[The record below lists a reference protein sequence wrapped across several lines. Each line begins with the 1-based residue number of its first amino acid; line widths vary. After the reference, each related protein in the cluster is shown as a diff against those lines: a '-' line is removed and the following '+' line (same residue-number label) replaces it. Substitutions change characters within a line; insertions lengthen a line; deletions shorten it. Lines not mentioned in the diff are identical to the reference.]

1 MRKILL
7 GIVAIFLLCF
17 AVYIAIYGFNLG
29 KIEIKSISAIKEENA
44 KLEKKI
50 TNASKLRNT
59 DYTQSLTSLE
69 NAYKKLM
76 TEKENY
82 EQMLALGVDE
92 NGETLNKIAEYEI
105 EKLWVTLG
113 NYAKKEGVDWKMD
126 VTSNNN
132 ISKTYDLNFTV
143 TGGYIQIIDFLYDME
158 RDTTLV
164 FKIENFKM
172 VPGSSTDTLIATF
185 TCKDIKINISEN
197 SNTTSNTENTDTN
210 LEPNSNTNANENTN
224 TTTNTNTTANTTT
237 NTNTKSNTNSTDEND

>member
-44 KLEKKI
+44 KLGKKI

-76 TEKENY
+76 TEKDKY
-82 EQMLALGVDE
+82 AQMLELGVDE
-92 NGETLNKIAEYEI
+92 NGQSLNKIPKYET
-105 EKLWVTLG
+105 ETLWITIG
-113 NYAKKEGVDWKMD
+113 NYAKKEGVDLKIQP
-126 VTSNNN
+126 TLNNS

-143 TGGYIQIIDFLYDME
+143 TGGYIQIIDFLYDIE
-158 RDTTLV
+158 RDTTLI
-164 FKIENFKM
+164 FKIDNFKM
-172 VPGSSTDTLIATF
+172 VPGTSTDQLVATF

-224 TTTNTNTTANTTT
+224 TTTNTNTTANT
-237 NTNTKSNTNSTDEND
+237 NTKSNTNSTDEND

>member
-126 VTSNNN
+126 VTSNNS

-172 VPGSSTDTLIATF
+172 VPGSSTDELVATF
-185 TCKDIKINISEN
+185 TCKDIKVNISEN
-197 SNTTSNTENTDTN
+197 
-210 LEPNSNTNANENTN
+210 LN
-224 TTTNTNTTANTTT
+224 TTTNTNTNTST
-237 NTNTKSNTNSTDEND
+237 NTNDNSNTNTDENASTQENNQ

>member
-1 MRKILL
+1 MRKILMSL
-7 GIVAIFLLCF
+7 ITIFLLGF
-17 AVYIAIYGFNLG
+17 AIYIVIYGFNLG
-29 KIEIKSISAIKEENA
+29 NLEIKSILAIKEENA
-44 KLEKKI
+44 ILEQKI
-50 TNASKLRNT
+50 ANASKLRNT
-59 DYTQSLTSLE
+59 DYTQSLTLLE

-76 TEKENY
+76 TEKDNY

-92 NGETLNKIAEYEI
+92 NGETLNKIVEYET

-126 VTSNNN
+126 VTSNNS

-172 VPGSSTDTLIATF
+172 VPGSSTDSLTATF
-185 TCKDIKINISEN
+185 TCKDIKVNISEN
-197 SNTTSNTENTDTN
+197 SSTTSTNQDTN
-210 LEPNSNTNANENTN
+210 TSTSTNEN
-224 TTTNTNTTANTTT
+224 TTTNANVDIDEETD
-237 NTNTKSNTNSTDEND
+237 SNLN

>member
-7 GIVAIFLLCF
+7 SLLTIFLLGF
-17 AVYIAIYGFNLG
+17 AIYIAVYGLNLG
-29 KIEIKSISAIKEENA
+29 NIEIKSIPAIKEENA
-44 KLEKKI
+44 KLEQKI

-59 DYTQSLTSLE
+59 DYTQSVASLE

-76 TEKENY
+76 TEKDNY

-92 NGETLNKIAEYEI
+92 NGEPLNKIAEYET

-113 NYAKKEGVDWKMD
+113 NYAKQEGVDWKMD
-126 VTSNNN
+126 VTSNNS
-132 ISKTYDLNFTV
+132 ISKTYDLNFTI

-172 VPGSSTDTLIATF
+172 VPGSSTDELVATF
-185 TCKDIKINISEN
+185 TCKDIKVNIS
-197 SNTTSNTENTDTN
+197 DN
-210 LEPNSNTNANENTN
+210 LN
-224 TTTNTNTTANTTT
+224 TTTNTNTSN
-237 NTNTKSNTNSTDEND
+237 NTNNTKNNTEENTKNENDSTQENNQ

>member
-7 GIVAIFLLCF
+7 SLVTIFLLGF
-17 AVYIAIYGFNLG
+17 AIYIAIYGLNLG
-29 KIEIKSISAIKEENA
+29 SIEIKSIPAIKEENA
-44 KLEKKI
+44 KLEQKI

-59 DYTQSLTSLE
+59 DYTQSIASLE

-76 TEKENY
+76 TEKDNY

-92 NGETLNKIAEYEI
+92 NGETLNKIAEYET

-126 VTSNNN
+126 VTSNNS

-172 VPGSSTDTLIATF
+172 VPGSTTDELVATF
-185 TCKDIKINISEN
+185 TCKDIKVNISEN
-197 SNTTSNTENTDTN
+197 LNTTTT
-210 LEPNSNTNANENTN
+210 NENTN
-224 TTTNTNTTANTTT
+224 TNTSTNTGEDTSATTNE
-237 NTNTKSNTNSTDEND
+237 NTKNASDTTETNN

>member
-76 TEKENY
+76 TEKDKY
-82 EQMLALGVDE
+82 AQMLELGVDE
-92 NGETLNKIAEYEI
+92 NGQSLNKIPKYET
-105 EKLWVTLG
+105 ETLWITIG
-113 NYAKKEGVDWKMD
+113 NYAKKEGVDLKIQP
-126 VTSNNN
+126 TLNNS

-143 TGGYIQIIDFLYDME
+143 TGGYIQIIDFLYDIE
-158 RDTTLV
+158 RDTTLI
-164 FKIENFKM
+164 FKIDNFKM
-172 VPGSSTDTLIATF
+172 VPGTSTDQLVATF

-224 TTTNTNTTANTTT
+224 TTTNTNTTANT
-237 NTNTKSNTNSTDEND
+237 NTKSNTNSTDEND

>member
-7 GIVAIFLLCF
+7 SLVTIFLLGF
-17 AVYIAIYGFNLG
+17 AIYIAIYGLNLG
-29 KIEIKSISAIKEENA
+29 SIEIKSIPAIKEENA
-44 KLEKKI
+44 KLEQKI

-59 DYTQSLTSLE
+59 DYTQSIASLE

-76 TEKENY
+76 TEKDNY

-92 NGETLNKIAEYEI
+92 NGETLNKIAEYET

-113 NYAKKEGVDWKMD
+113 NYAKQEGVDWKMD
-126 VTSNNN
+126 VTSNNS

-172 VPGSSTDTLIATF
+172 VPGSTTDELVATF
-185 TCKDIKINISEN
+185 TCKDIKVNISEN
-197 SNTTSNTENTDTN
+197 LNTTTT
-210 LEPNSNTNANENTN
+210 NENTN
-224 TTTNTNTTANTTT
+224 TNTSTNTGEDTSATTNE
-237 NTNTKSNTNSTDEND
+237 NTKNASDTTETNN

>member
-1 MRKILL
+1 MRKILMSL
-7 GIVAIFLLCF
+7 VTIFLLGF
-17 AVYIAIYGFNLG
+17 AIYIVLYGFNLG
-29 KIEIKSISAIKEENA
+29 KLEIKSILAIKEENT
-44 KLEKKI
+44 KLEQKI

-69 NAYKKLM
+69 SAYKRLM
-76 TEKENY
+76 DEKDNY
-82 EQMLALGVDE
+82 EQILALGVDE
-92 NGETLNKIAEYEI
+92 NGETLNKIVEYET

-126 VTSNNN
+126 VTSNNS

-172 VPGSSTDTLIATF
+172 VPGSTTDELVATF
-185 TCKDIKINISEN
+185 ICKDIKINISEN
-197 SNTTSNTENTDTN
+197 LNTSPTVEQAETETD
-210 LEPNSNTNANENTN
+210 TN
-224 TTTNTNTTANTTT
+224 TTTN
-237 NTNTKSNTNSTDEND
+237 SD

>member
-7 GIVAIFLLCF
+7 SLVTIFLLGF
-17 AVYIAIYGFNLG
+17 SIYIAIYGLNLG
-29 KIEIKSISAIKEENA
+29 SIEIKSIPAIKEENA
-44 KLEKKI
+44 KLEQKI

-76 TEKENY
+76 TEKDNY

-92 NGETLNKIAEYEI
+92 NGETLNKIAEYET
-105 EKLWVTLG
+105 ERLWVTLG

-126 VTSNNN
+126 VTSNNS
-132 ISKTYDLNFTV
+132 ISQTYDLNFTV

-172 VPGSSTDTLIATF
+172 VPGSSTDELVATF
-185 TCKDIKINISEN
+185 TCKDIKVNISEN
-197 SNTTSNTENTDTN
+197 LNTTTN
-210 LEPNSNTNANENTN
+210 NTN
-224 TTTNTNTTANTTT
+224 TTTNNNEAAN
-237 NTNTKSNTNSTDEND
+237 NTNKNNNDNAKTNTDENVKNENNSTQENNQ